1 MLQYGA
7 SQIEDVNMHQL
18 GVGQSVKL
26 KIENVHFFLLFCL
39 HIISMN
45 VFHVETGKQTEII
58 KISRPRAFK

>member
-26 KIENVHFFLLFCL
+26 KIENVH
-39 HIISMN
+39 
-45 VFHVETGKQTEII
+45 
-58 KISRPRAFK
+58 